1 MVEQVLNQVRR
12 IVGTYFDESEVNLL
26 IKELDTW
33 DIAED
38 CFFCQVIQEGDE
50 PKAEIAFRSGKFLVD
65 LTYHN
70 STKEICAVPL
80 TSIINLRFT
89 DSGKET
95 HVEVHTASAAGLIY
109 TAAVEKYR
117 QSLRDFWGGLK
128 QVL

>member
-12 IVGTYFDESEVNLL
+12 IVGTYFDESEVSLL

-38 CFFCQVIQEGDE
+38 CFFCQVIQKGDE
-50 PKAEIAFRSGKFLVD
+50 PQAEIAFRSGKFLVD

-70 STKEICAVPL
+70 STKEIVAVPL
-80 TSIINLRFT
+80 TSIIALRFI

-95 HVEVHTASAAGLIY
+95 HVQVHTASTGLTY
-109 TAAVEKYR
+109 KAAVEKYR

-128 QVL
+128 QV